1 MSAEAAAITRSWSV
15 GPYTATLKAPRTKPG
30 YLASAVI
37 EWSPHVPQRLTEDQL
52 ETYRRG
58 RNAAV
63 AELSAEL
70 GVIAAVVDL

>member
-1 MSAEAAAITRSWSV
+1 MSAEAASVTRSWSV
-15 GPYTATLKAPRTKPG
+15 GPYTATLTVPRTKPG